1 MENKNSQ
8 IEILK
13 QDFNK
18 LISEVEG
25 ATEKGKRID
34 QVESM
39 LLTSLLAMGKHV
51 LQLYIVLVKEKTE
64 ESLKKKER
72 PNTAGIKECLSG
84 PTLVF
89 SDR

>member
-1 MENKNSQ
+1 MENKSSQ

-34 QVESM
+34 QVEST

-51 LQLYIVLVKEKTE
+51 LQLYILLVKEKTE
-64 ESLKKKER
+64 ESLKKKR
-72 PNTAGIKECLSG
+72 PNPTAVKECVSG
-84 PTLVF
+84 PTLVS
-89 SDR
+89 SDQ

>member
-1 MENKNSQ
+1 MKNKSSQ

-34 QVESM
+34 QVEST

-72 PNTAGIKECLSG
+72 PNTTEIKECLSG

-89 SDR
+89 LDQ

>member
-1 MENKNSQ
+1 MENKSSQ

-34 QVESM
+34 QVEST
-39 LLTSLLAMGKHV
+39 LLASLLAMGKHV
-51 LQLYIVLVKEKTE
+51 LQLYILLVKEKTE
-64 ESLKKKER
+64 ESLKKKR
-72 PNTAGIKECLSG
+72 PNPTGIKECLSG

-89 SDR
+89 SDQ